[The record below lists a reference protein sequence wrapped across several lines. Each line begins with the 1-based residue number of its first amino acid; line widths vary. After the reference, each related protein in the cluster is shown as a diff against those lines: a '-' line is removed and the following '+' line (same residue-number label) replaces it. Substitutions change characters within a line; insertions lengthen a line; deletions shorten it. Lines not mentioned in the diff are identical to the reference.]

1 MVVRVVLAAS
11 VAVALV
17 RGSWEVCQWRRRRR
31 PSDGLRRSSEL
42 GRASVGPSFP
52 PPQSIRLRLR
62 RRPGALPPTL
72 SAGKYGFLDQVVAE
86 VRSSGVGIDLGVSVN
101 VIGFAKV
108 LDDAGVTGNA
118 EDLSFFDVDNVA
130 LSCGADSVAMLRREL
145 MTAEPLL
152 RARRARGILPH
163 T

>member
-1 MVVRVVLAAS
+1 MRP
-11 VAVALV
+11 ALV
-17 RGSWEVCQWRRRRR
+17 TFGPTPVYDRAGS
-31 PSDGLRRSSEL
+31 
-42 GRASVGPSFP
+42 
-52 PPQSIRLRLR
+52 
-62 RRPGALPPTL
+62 
-72 SAGKYGFLDQVVAE
+72 
-86 VRSSGVGIDLGVSVN
+86 GIDLGVSVN

-152 RARRARGILPH
+152 RARRARGILPQ

>member
-1 MVVRVVLAAS
+1 MVVTQDLEKNGEVTCYVFFFMVLT
-11 VAVALV
+11 
-17 RGSWEVCQWRRRRR
+17 
-31 PSDGLRRSSEL
+31 
-42 GRASVGPSFP
+42 
-52 PPQSIRLRLR
+52 PQISR
-62 RRPGALPPTL
+62 PTL
-72 SAGKYGFLDQVVAE
+72 VTFGPTPVYDRAVS
-86 VRSSGVGIDLGVSVN
+86 GIDLGVSVN

-163 T
+163 ERHKEDLITSFGGVAKSSRLLHT

>member
-1 MVVRVVLAAS
+1 MVLTPQIS
-11 VAVALV
+11 
-17 RGSWEVCQWRRRRR
+17 R
-31 PSDGLRRSSEL
+31 PTLY
-42 GRASVGPSFP
+42 SVGPIPVYDRAVS
-52 PPQSIRLRLR
+52 
-62 RRPGALPPTL
+62 
-72 SAGKYGFLDQVVAE
+72 
-86 VRSSGVGIDLGVSVN
+86 GIDLGVSVN

-130 LSCGADSVAMLRREL
+130 LSSGADRVAKLRREL